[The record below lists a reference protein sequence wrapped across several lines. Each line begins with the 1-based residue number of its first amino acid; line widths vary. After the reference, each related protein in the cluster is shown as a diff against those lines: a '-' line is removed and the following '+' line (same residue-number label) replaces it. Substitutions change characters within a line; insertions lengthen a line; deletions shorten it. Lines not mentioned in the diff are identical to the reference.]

1 VEGTSQVFLRKY
13 IVFVK
18 IGQIMSI
25 FYLGD
30 LTHFLADLTNKHII
44 DYEKKLAYASEKL
57 GLEMGSPFDYT
68 DTIIELNYMA
78 HILKSSTEKKKGANL
93 FKSST

>member
-68 DTIIELNYMA
+68 DTIIELSGPYLEIIN
-78 HILKSSTEKKKGANL
+78 
-93 FKSST
+93 